1 MRSAT
6 LIYNSAAGRFP
17 AEPLIEGATRLLNEA
32 GWTTKVKFVY
42 VRDDLTRLSEEAIDE
57 GQSAVFVIGGERSVG
72 TIAACLSG
80 SDTALG
86 VLPARTANVWAKE
99 LGLRGVD

>member
-6 LIYNSAAGRFP
+6 LIYNTAAGRFT
-17 AEPLIEGATRLLNEA
+17 AEPLIEGAARLLNEA

-57 GQSAVFVIGGERSVG
+57 GQSAVFVIGGDGSVRHDRCMSFG
-72 TIAACLSG
+72 I
-80 SDTALG
+80 
-86 VLPARTANVWAKE
+86 
-99 LGLRGVD
+99 